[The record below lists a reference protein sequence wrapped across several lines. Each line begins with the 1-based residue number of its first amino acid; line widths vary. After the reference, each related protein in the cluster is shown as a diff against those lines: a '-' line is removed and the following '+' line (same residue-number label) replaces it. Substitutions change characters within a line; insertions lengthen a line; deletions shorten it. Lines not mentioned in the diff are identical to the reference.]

1 MKKKLLTIE
10 DLIKFC
16 KEQKMFSFS
25 SKNNGEPICIAI
37 PATFEKSDEK
47 SSSLLFADIKAFHTG
62 RNLNGSAVTEDAMTG
77 AKKTFAYKPILA
89 AFTTDKNGDEDF
101 MSHEMEID
109 EDGNVVYIEKQ
120 VGTFTVDEPWT
131 ETDPDD
137 SEKTWVF
144 ARCAIPREYTHAAD
158 IIERKGG
165 TRVSVE
171 LYVNEFAYDEKE
183 DLLLLKDIE
192 VSGLTLLGVYEEG
205 ADPETDYVREGMKGA
220 RLDIS
225 DFSRQNNSSINY
237 EELTDVIKDVVIKT
251 LQDINTQGKEENNQM
266 NHFEELLQKYG
277 KTVEEIAFAYEGLSD
292 EELDAAFADAFET
305 APEPENPE
313 NQDNNSQLSEPQTD
327 EPQSEN
333 VEFSVTYKGETKTFA
348 KSLNDK
354 IKEITEL
361 INATYGYEDNAYYDC
376 EVFDE
381 TKTVLFHDWWNGKHF
396 RQKYGTKEGNLAL
409 KGERTEVFVR
419 YLSEDELAALDE
431 LNSKF
436 ESVSKNYEEASKEL
450 SLYKEEP
457 NKVALLESAD
467 YSSIKDFKE
476 YEELS
481 KRENY
486 FSLSTDEV
494 KAKLD
499 GLLLEFA
506 KKAGH
511 ESKPEKKPEKYPCK
525 RYGFGTV
532 KENCNS
538 RYGGIFDKEK

>member
-1 MKKKLLTIE
+1 MKKKLLTLE
-10 DLIKFC
+10 DLVKFC

-25 SKNNGEPICIAI
+25 AKDSGYQLCVQV
-37 PATFEKSDEK
+37 PAVFKKKEEEN
-47 SSSLLFADIKAFHTG
+47 SSLLFGDIKSFHTG
-62 RNLNGSAVTEDAMTG
+62 RNRNESAVTEEAM
-77 AKKTFAYKPILA
+77 KNSVPTFAYKPILA
-89 AFTTDKNGDEDF
+89 AFTVDRDGNEDF
-101 MSHEMEID
+101 MGHEMEID
-109 EDGNVVYIEKQ
+109 EEGNVVYIEHQ
-120 VGTFTVDEPWT
+120 VGCFTVDEPRI
-131 ETDPDD
+131 EEDPDD
-137 SEKTWVF
+137 SNKHWIY
-144 ARCAIPREYTHAAD
+144 AKCAIPREYTHAAE

-165 TRVSVE
+165 TKVSVE
-171 LYVNEFAYDEKE
+171 LIVNKFSYDEEE
-183 DLLLLKDIE
+183 DLLLLEDIE
-192 VSGLTLLGVYEEG
+192 VSGLTLLGTDEDGNAIEEG
-205 ADPETDYVREGMKGA
+205 MLGA
-220 RLDIS
+220 RLDIE
-225 DFSRQNNSSINY
+225 DFSKSKNSVFELNEEVKQFIQDSIKESLDN
-237 EELTDVIKDVVIKT
+237 
-251 LQDINTQGKEENNQM
+251 INSQRKEENNQM
-266 NHFEELLQKYG
+266 NHFNELLEKYG
-277 KTVEEIAFAYEGLSD
+277 KSIEEITFAYEGLSD
-292 EELDAAFADAFET
+292 EELDAAFAEAFET
-305 APEPENPE
+305 APEPENPD
-313 NQDNNSQLSEPQTD
+313 NQDSGTQTTELGNDNPQT
-327 EPQSEN
+327 EN

-361 INATYGYEDNAYYDC
+361 INATYGYEDDAYYDC

-381 TKTVLFHDWWNGKHF
+381 SKTVLFHDWWNGKHF

-436 ESVSKNYEEASKEL
+436 ESVSKNYEETSKEL

-457 NKVALLESAD
+457 DKVAILESED
-467 YSSIKDFKE
+467 YSSIKDSDGYK
-476 YEELS
+476 ELS

-486 FSLSTDEV
+486 FSLSTNEV
-494 KAKLD
+494 KEKLD
-499 GLLLEFA
+499 GMLLEFA

>member
-1 MKKKLLTIE
+1 
-10 DLIKFC
+10 
-16 KEQKMFSFS
+16 
-25 SKNNGEPICIAI
+25 
-37 PATFEKSDEK
+37 
-47 SSSLLFADIKAFHTG
+47 
-62 RNLNGSAVTEDAMTG
+62 
-77 AKKTFAYKPILA
+77 
-89 AFTTDKNGDEDF
+89 
-101 MSHEMEID
+101 
-109 EDGNVVYIEKQ
+109 
-120 VGTFTVDEPWT
+120 
-131 ETDPDD
+131 
-137 SEKTWVF
+137 
-144 ARCAIPREYTHAAD
+144 
-158 IIERKGG
+158 
-165 TRVSVE
+165 
-171 LYVNEFAYDEKE
+171 
-183 DLLLLKDIE
+183 
-192 VSGLTLLGVYEEG
+192 
-205 ADPETDYVREGMKGA
+205 
-220 RLDIS
+220 
-225 DFSRQNNSSINY
+225 
-237 EELTDVIKDVVIKT
+237 
-251 LQDINTQGKEENNQM
+251 M
-266 NHFEELLQKYG
+266 NHFYELLEKYG
-277 KTVEEIAFAYEGLSD
+277 KTIEEITFAYEGLSD

-313 NQDNNSQLSEPQTD
+313 NQDNNSQLSEPQAD

-457 NKVALLESAD
+457 DKVALIESAD
-467 YSSIKDFKE
+467 YSSIKDSKE

-486 FSLSTDEV
+486 FSLTVDEV

-499 GLLLEFA
+499 GMLLEFA
-506 KKAGH
+506 KKSGH
-511 ESKPEKKPEKYPCK
+511 ETKPEEKHEKYPCK
-525 RYGFGTV
+525 RYGFGPVTD
-532 KENCNS
+532 NRNN
-538 RYGGIFDKEK
+538 RYGDIFNKDK

>member
-1 MKKKLLTIE
+1 MKKKLLTLE
-10 DLIKFC
+10 DLVKFC

-25 SKNNGEPICIAI
+25 AKDSGYQLCVQV
-37 PATFEKSDEK
+37 PATFKKKDIE
-47 SSSLLFADIKAFHTG
+47 SSMFMYVEIKAYHTG
-62 RNLNGSAVTEDAMTG
+62 RNLNGSNVTVDA
-77 AKKTFAYKPILA
+77 AKKSLDTFAYKPILA
-89 AFTTDKNGDEDF
+89 NFMTKDNGEEDF
-101 MSHEMEID
+101 TSHDMELD
-109 EDGNVVYIEKQ
+109 ENGNVVYLEKP
-120 VGTFTVDEPWT
+120 VGCYTTDKPWM
-131 ETDPDD
+131 EKDSDD
-137 SEKTWVF
+137 KNKQFVF
-144 ARCAIPREYTHAAD
+144 ANAVIYREYSHAAD
-158 IIERKGG
+158 IIERKKG
-165 TRVSVE
+165 TDVSVE
-171 LYVNEFAYDEKE
+171 LIVNEFQYDEE
-183 DLLLLKDIE
+183 NDELLLTDIE
-192 VSGLTLLGVYEEG
+192 LSGTTLLGT
-205 ADPETDYVREGMKGA
+205 DPETGEKVDPGMKGA
-220 RLDIS
+220 KLDIK
-225 DFSRQNNSSINY
+225 DFSKSNNSGF
-237 EELTDVIKDVVIKT
+237 ELTEDIKEFIQT
-251 LQDINTQGKEENNQM
+251 SITEAMNNINSQRKEENQM
-266 NHFEELLQKYG
+266 NHFNELLEKYG
-277 KTVEEIAFAYEGLSD
+277 KTVEEITFAYEGLSD
-292 EELDAAFADAFET
+292 EELDAAFAEAFET

-313 NQDNNSQLSEPQTD
+313 NQENDSQTTETSES
-327 EPQSEN
+327 QSEN

-457 NKVALLESAD
+457 DKVALLDSAD
-467 YSSIKDFKE
+467 YSSIKDSKE

-499 GLLLEFA
+499 GMLLEFA

-511 ESKPEKKPEKYPCK
+511 ESKPEEKPEKYPCK